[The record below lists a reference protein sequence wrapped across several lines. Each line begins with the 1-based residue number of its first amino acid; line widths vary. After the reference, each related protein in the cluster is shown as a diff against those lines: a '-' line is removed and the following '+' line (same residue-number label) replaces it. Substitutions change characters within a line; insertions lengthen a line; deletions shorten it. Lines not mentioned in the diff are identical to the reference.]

1 MECLER
7 MSDEEIRLLQQ
18 ELELARIEVMSA
30 LARYDKLLEECLK
43 ASSEGKATK

>member
-1 MECLER
+1 MT
-7 MSDEEIRLLQQ
+7 EEHRKLLQQ

-43 ASSEGKATK
+43 AEEKDKATK